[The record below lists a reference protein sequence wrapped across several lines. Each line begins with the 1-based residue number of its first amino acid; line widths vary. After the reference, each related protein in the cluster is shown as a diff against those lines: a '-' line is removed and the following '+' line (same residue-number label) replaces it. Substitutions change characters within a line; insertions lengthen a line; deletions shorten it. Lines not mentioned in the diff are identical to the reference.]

1 LRLLGAEVA
10 LHTGGA
16 AMAETALRSWVL
28 DHPRDALGWQLLSR
42 VHDAQGHPLR
52 ARRAQA
58 EARVAHGDVP
68 AALEI
73 LRAAQ
78 ALPKEV
84 QQQDALEQAVIHSRL
99 RDLTAR
105 WQTQIKE
112 DAAGGS

>member
-1 LRLLGAEVA
+1 
-10 LHTGGA
+10 
-16 AMAETALRSWVL
+16 
-28 DHPRDALGWQLLSR
+28 LSR

-112 DAAGGS
+112 DAEAGS